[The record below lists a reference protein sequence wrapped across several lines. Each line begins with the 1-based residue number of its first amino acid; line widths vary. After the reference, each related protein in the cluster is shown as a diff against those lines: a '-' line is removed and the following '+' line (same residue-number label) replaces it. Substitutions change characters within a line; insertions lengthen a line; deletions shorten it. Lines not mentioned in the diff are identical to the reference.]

1 MSFEVA
7 GAPERTAGAREK
19 VAGAS
24 EKPAVVKSVKA
35 ADSEKAA

>member
-7 GAPERTAGAREK
+7 GAPERTAGSREK

-24 EKPAVVKSVKA
+24 EKPEVVKSVKA
-35 ADSEKAA
+35 ADSEKTA